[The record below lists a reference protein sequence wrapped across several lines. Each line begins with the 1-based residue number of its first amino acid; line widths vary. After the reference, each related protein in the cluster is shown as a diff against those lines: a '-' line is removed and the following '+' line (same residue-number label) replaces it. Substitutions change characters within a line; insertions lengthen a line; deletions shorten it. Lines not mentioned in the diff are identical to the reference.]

1 MNDEAKES
9 SVLVGIIKG
18 GYANIFD
25 RQWSVYTAGLLLA
38 IFSIIAFTISRPWGV
53 VGGLRN
59 WADWLFYAVGL
70 YNKQPASALTSSGSV
85 LMFGLLWGA
94 FASALLSRQ
103 FKIQNAPRLELIKG
117 VIGGTLLGIG
127 SALAG
132 GCNLGGFYQAL
143 ASLSLSGLTM
153 AGGLLIGA
161 NLGIRYLYWE
171 MENLTTGS
179 VGGGSGEKLDWRP
192 FQPYFG
198 IAALLAVITAAH
210 LYSLEAYTTTGGLLL
225 CTVAIGIVF
234 QRSRLCFVA
243 AFRDPFMT
251 GESDKTKAVIVSLI
265 IAMLAYA
272 VLKWGGVRA
281 ENVYVTNTFWFGSLF
296 GGLIFGFGMIL
307 AGGCGSGC
315 AFRAGEGQ
323 IKLIVALF
331 FFAIFNSLFKA
342 LMKASPTFT
351 KLIGEK
357 FFVPNYLPWAIGM
370 GVIIVVLLAWYL
382 FVTWNEE
389 TEKFVIEV

>member
-1 MNDEAKES
+1 MSDEEKES
-9 SVLVGIIKG
+9 SVLVEVIKD
-18 GYANIFD
+18 GYKNIFGE
-25 RQWSVYTAGLLLA
+25 QWSAHTAGLLIA
-38 IFSIIAFTISRPWGV
+38 ILSIISFVIARPWGV

-59 WADWLFYAVGL
+59 WADWFFYTVGL
-70 YNKQPASALTSSGSV
+70 YDKAPASALTSTGSV
-85 LMFGLLWGA
+85 LIFGLLWGA
-94 FASALLSRQ
+94 FASALLSKQ

-117 VIGGTLLGIG
+117 VIGGTLLGVG
-127 SALAG
+127 SAMAG

-153 AGGLLIGA
+153 LVGLLVGA
-161 NLGIRYLYWE
+161 NIGIRYLYWE

-179 VGGGSGEKLDWRP
+179 VGGGSKGGFDWRP
-192 FQPYFG
+192 YQPYFG
-198 IAALLAVITAAH
+198 IGALIAVLVAAYVYGLN
-210 LYSLEAYTTTGGLLL
+210 AYTATGGLLL

-251 GESDKTKAVIVSLI
+251 GETDKTKAVIISLI
-265 IAMLAYA
+265 IALIGYA
-272 VLKWGGVRA
+272 VLKWTGIRG
-281 ENVYVTNTFWFGSLF
+281 ENVYVTNTFWAGSLI
-296 GGLIFGFGMIL
+296 GGLIFGFGMLL

-323 IKLIVALF
+323 IKLIVALV
-331 FFAIFNSLFKA
+331 FFALFNSLFKA
-342 LMKASPTFT
+342 LMKSSPTLT
-351 KLIGEK
+351 KIIGTK
-357 FFVPNYLPWAIGM
+357 FFVPNYLPWAIAM

-389 TEKFVIEV
+389 TEKFVIEM